1 MEYIWIGLTI
11 LAVAIILFYTPVSEK
26 MTNKALLE
34 TLDKF
39 GKTGTK
45 PKPIDPNEQ
54 PIYGPKMPKLEDP
67 VPAASSSKDDGLNV
81 YPDIYGPE
89 TTPVPGQKKKSKDT
103 GKHESDKAES
113 ETYEYNPDFKNAFPM
128 DENEPQPFL
137 TDFSKFQH

>member
-1 MEYIWIGLTI
+1 MEYMLIVLAI
-11 LAVAIILFYTPVSEK
+11 LALMIILFYQPVCEK

-45 PKPIDPNEQ
+45 PKPVDPNEQ
-54 PIYGPKMPKLEDP
+54 PIYGPKMPKLEEP
-67 VPAASSSKDDGLNV
+67 TPASSSSKDDGLNV

-89 TTPVPGQKKKSKDT
+89 VTPVPGQKKACKKGEQSSDCVEGDT
-103 GKHESDKAES
+103 H
-113 ETYEYNPDFKNAFPM
+113 EYNPDFKNAFPM

>member
-1 MEYIWIGLTI
+1 M
-11 LAVAIILFYTPVSEK
+11 IILFYQPVCEK

-45 PKPIDPNEQ
+45 PKPVDPNEQ
-54 PIYGPKMPKLEDP
+54 PIYGPKMPKLEEP
-67 VPAASSSKDDGLNV
+67 TPASSSSKDDGLNV

-89 TTPVPGQKKKSKDT
+89 VTPVPGQKKACKKGEQSSDCVEGDT
-103 GKHESDKAES
+103 H
-113 ETYEYNPDFKNAFPM
+113 EYNPDFKNAFPM